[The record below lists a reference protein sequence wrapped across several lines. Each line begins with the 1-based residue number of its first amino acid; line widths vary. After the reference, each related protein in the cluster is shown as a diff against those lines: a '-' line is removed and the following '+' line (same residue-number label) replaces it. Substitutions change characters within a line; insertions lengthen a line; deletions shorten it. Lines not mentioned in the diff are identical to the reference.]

1 MKQTI
6 LGKPA
11 QAFRQTLR
19 MRTAVCIA
27 LVVLTAAINLV
38 CVLARTET
46 NHTVMLWVNILMDIL
61 CGFFV
66 LSFAGFRILPQR
78 RLYALFRKEGV
89 SADGT
94 VSRISNSATRHMDM
108 DCLEVTADSRRL
120 FLPAGTITLSEGE
133 TYTFRIVSN
142 VIVEAWQ

>member
-11 QAFRQTLR
+11 KVFRRTLR
-19 MRTAVCIA
+19 IRTAVSIA
-27 LVVLTAAINLV
+27 LMVLTAVINLL

-46 NHTVMLWVNILMDIL
+46 NHTVMLWVNILTDIL

-78 RLYALFRKEGV
+78 RLYALFRKAGISV
-89 SADGT
+89 GGM
-94 VSRISNSATRHMDM
+94 VSRISNSTTRHMDM
-108 DCLEVTADSRRL
+108 DCLEVTTDSRRL
-120 FLPAGTITLSEGE
+120 FLPVGTITLSEGE

-142 VIVEAWQ
+142 VIVEVWQ

>member
-19 MRTAVCIA
+19 MRTVVCIA
-27 LVVLTAAINLV
+27 LVVLTTAINLV

-46 NHTVMLWVNILMDIL
+46 NHTVMFWVNILTDIL

-78 RLYALFRKEGV
+78 RLYALFRKKGV
-89 SADGT
+89 SVDGT
-94 VSRISNSATRHMDM
+94 VSRISNSTTRHMDM

-120 FLPAGTITLSEGE
+120 FLPAGTITLSEGK

>member
-6 LGKPA
+6 LEKPA

-19 MRTAVCIA
+19 MRTVVCIA

-38 CVLARTET
+38 CVLAHAET
-46 NHTVMLWVNILMDIL
+46 NHTVMLWVNILTDIL

-89 SADGT
+89 SVDGT
-94 VSRISNSATRHMDM
+94 VSRISNSTTRHMDM

>member
-6 LGKPA
+6 LGNPA
-11 QAFRQTLR
+11 KAFRQALR
-19 MRTAVCIA
+19 MRTAVSIS
-27 LVVLTAAINLV
+27 LVVLTAAINLL

-46 NHTVMLWVNILMDIL
+46 NHTVMLWVNILTDIL

-78 RLYALFRKEGV
+78 RLYALFRKAGISV
-89 SADGT
+89 GGT
-94 VSRISNSATRHMDM
+94 VSRISNSTTRHMDM
-108 DCLEVTADSRRL
+108 DCLEVAADSRRL

>member
-19 MRTAVCIA
+19 MRTVVCIA
-27 LVVLTAAINLV
+27 LVVLTTAINLV

-46 NHTVMLWVNILMDIL
+46 NHTVMFWVNILTDIL

-78 RLYALFRKEGV
+78 RLYALFRKKGV
-89 SADGT
+89 SVDGT
-94 VSRISNSATRHMDM
+94 VSRISNSTTRHMDM

>member
-6 LGKPA
+6 LGRSA

-27 LVVLTAAINLV
+27 LAVLTAVINLF
-38 CVLARTET
+38 CILARTEA
-46 NHTVMLWVNILMDIL
+46 NHTAMLWVNILTDIL

-66 LSFAGFRILPQR
+66 LSFACFRILPQR
-78 RLYALFRKEGV
+78 RLYALFCRDGV
-89 SADGT
+89 SAGGT
-94 VSRISNSATRHMDM
+94 VSRVSRSTTRHMDM
-108 DCLEVTADSRRL
+108 DCLEITADSRRL
-120 FLPAGTITLSEGE
+120 FLPVGTITLSEGE

>member
-6 LGKPA
+6 LVMPA

-19 MRTAVCIA
+19 IRTAVSIA
-27 LVVLTAAINLV
+27 LVVLTAAINLL

-46 NHTVMLWVNILMDIL
+46 NHTVMLWVNILTDIL

-66 LSFAGFRILPQR
+66 LSFAGFRIMPQR
-78 RLYALFRKEGV
+78 RLYALFCKAGISV
-89 SADGT
+89 DGT
-94 VSRISNSATRHMDM
+94 VSHISSSTTRHMDM

-120 FLPAGTITLSEGE
+120 FLPAGTIPLSVGE
-133 TYTFRIVSN
+133 AYSFRIVSN

>member
-6 LGKPA
+6 LEKPA

-19 MRTAVCIA
+19 MRTALCIA
-27 LVVLTAAINLV
+27 LAVLTAVINLF
-38 CVLARTET
+38 CILARTEA
-46 NHTVMLWVNILMDIL
+46 NHTAMLWVNILTDIL

-66 LSFAGFRILPQR
+66 LSFACFRILPQR
-78 RLYALFRKEGV
+78 RLYALFCREGV
-89 SADGT
+89 SAAGT
-94 VSRISNSATRHMDM
+94 VSRVSRSTTRHMDM
-108 DCLEVTADSRRL
+108 DCLEITADSRRL
-120 FLPAGTITLSEGE
+120 FLPVGTITLSEGE